1 MKFIEFNIN
10 PKNKRTKDC
19 VIRAIATATN
29 SSWEYIYRE
38 LAELGIKKGLM
49 INVES
54 YNRYSMSPQRTKLK
68 EKLEEDIKQN
78 FINYINNINS
88 NWKTE
93 LFDYKKI
100 IPYKDI
106 IFRNIDVSLRD
117 LIFDRSWNREVVFY
131 FCSINKYLV
140 L

>member
-1 MKFIEFNIN
+1 MIIRITLESHKLTQIIEKYFDDGGCFVVTNYSSAEDYKEFMK
-10 PKNKRTKDC
+10 
-19 VIRAIATATN
+19 
-29 SSWEYIYRE
+29 
-38 LAELGIKKGLM
+38 
-49 INVES
+49 NVES

-93 LFDYKKI
+93 LFDYQKI
-100 IPYKDI
+100 IPYNDI

>member
-1 MKFIEFNIN
+1 MIIRITLESHKFTQIIEKYF
-10 PKNKRTKDC
+10 DDGGC
-19 VIRAIATATN
+19 FAATN
-29 SSWEYIYRE
+29 YSS
-38 LAELGIKKGLM
+38 AEDYKEFMK
-49 INVES
+49 NVES

-93 LFDYKKI
+93 LFDYQKI

-117 LIFDRSWNREVVFY
+117 LIFDRSWNRKVVFY
-131 FCSINKYLV
+131 FCSINKYLI

>member
-1 MKFIEFNIN
+1 MIIRITLESHKLTPIIEKYF
-10 PKNKRTKDC
+10 DDGGC
-19 VIRAIATATN
+19 FVATN
-29 SSWEYIYRE
+29 YTS
-38 LAELGIKKGLM
+38 AEDYKKFM
-49 INVES
+49 KNVEI

-68 EKLEEDIKQN
+68 EKIEEDIRQN

-93 LFDYKKI
+93 QFDYKKI